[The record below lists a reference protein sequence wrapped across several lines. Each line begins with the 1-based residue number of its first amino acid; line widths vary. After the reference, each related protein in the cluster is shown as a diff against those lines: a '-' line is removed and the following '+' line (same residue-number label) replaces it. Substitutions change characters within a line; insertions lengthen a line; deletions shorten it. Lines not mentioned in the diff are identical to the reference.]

1 MDWRLPNIPWIW
13 GKGTSSKKHRW
24 ELFFWLPE
32 GYNFTSSVLCSD
44 TTAES
49 VLTFSWG
56 GIEDEALELPSFC
69 FFKGF
74 LVMIVICRN
83 NHVLYIRTHISLH
96 AHTHMTWIYMYVYIY
111 IYMYIYLIYIYNYS
125 HMNMGVSRRKML
137 NPLRSFWTNTHSSNS
152 RKTSGYSFPSPNL
165 ETGIPSYPWFAWQ
178 IETSQDEFEHGN
190 PQKRKVNSN
199 FLIRTLE
206 LVEFLSLCMISF
218 GISLIF
224 GSRTNHLQG
233 FAQMFVVFLSWP
245 LREKIYEKK
254 YTHP

>member
-96 AHTHMTWIYMYVYIY
+96 AHTHDMNIHVRIY
-111 IYMYIYLIYIYNYS
+111 IYYIFIYVHIFNIYLQLFTHEYGCVTTQNVEPFKII
-125 HMNMGVSRRKML
+125 L
-137 NPLRSFWTNTHSSNS
+137 N
-152 RKTSGYSFPSPNL
+152 KYSF
-165 ETGIPSYPWFAWQ
+165 
-178 IETSQDEFEHGN
+178 
-190 PQKRKVNSN
+190 
-199 FLIRTLE
+199 
-206 LVEFLSLCMISF
+206 
-218 GISLIF
+218 
-224 GSRTNHLQG
+224 
-233 FAQMFVVFLSWP
+233 
-245 LREKIYEKK
+245 
-254 YTHP
+254 

>member
-1 MDWRLPNIPWIW
+1 MNI
-13 GKGTSSKKHRW
+13 
-24 ELFFWLPE
+24 
-32 GYNFTSSVLCSD
+32 
-44 TTAES
+44 
-49 VLTFSWG
+49 
-56 GIEDEALELPSFC
+56 
-69 FFKGF
+69 
-74 LVMIVICRN
+74 
-83 NHVLYIRTHISLH
+83 HVCI
-96 AHTHMTWIYMYVYIY
+96 YIY
-111 IYMYIYLIYIYNYS
+111 LYMYIYLIYIYNYS

-245 LREKIYEKK
+245 LREKNIWKKNTLTHSIHVYLPTCTHKKSTHSCIGK
-254 YTHP
+254 YTRPSHGNPSWVIAVIARSFRSLWATSSVGKLV

>member
-1 MDWRLPNIPWIW
+1 MKLWNFHPSVFSRGSCL
-13 GKGTSSKKHRW
+13 
-24 ELFFWLPE
+24 WLS
-32 GYNFTSSVLCSD
+32 F
-44 TTAES
+44 AE
-49 VLTFSWG
+49 TNMF
-56 GIEDEALELPSFC
+56 
-69 FFKGF
+69 
-74 LVMIVICRN
+74 
-83 NHVLYIRTHISLH
+83 YIYVHIFH
-96 AHTHMTWIYMYVYIY
+96 CMHIHTWHEYTCMYIY
-111 IYMYIYLIYIYNYS
+111 ICTYIYNYS
-125 HMNMGVSRRKML
+125 HMNMGVSRRNML

-178 IETSQDEFEHGN
+178 IETSQDEFEYGN

-233 FAQMFVVFLSWP
+233 FAQIFVVLLSWP
-245 LREKIYEKK
+245 LRKKKYMKKK